1 MSNLLNSRLFA
12 DFLTLANQYLQ
23 LKIKIAK
30 FELEKLQQEELCAK
44 EVCQHIDKLIE
55 EMRWVEGTPRTYRT
69 KVIKDLRYLKRYFGE
84 EDNDII

>member
-30 FELEKLQQEELCAK
+30 FELEKLQQEELYAE

-55 EMRWVEGTPRTYRT
+55 EMRWHFPPIAHRT